1 MASNHEHD
9 HIAMITVYD
18 YPTAHIFD
26 ECGFDYFLV
35 GDSVGMVELGLP
47 DTRTVTMEMLAHHL
61 KAVKRGTKQTHII
74 ADMPINT
81 YIDED
86 TALKNSSFFIEA
98 GADSVKL
105 EGPCYD
111 VVGRLISEDI
121 KVIGHI
127 GLTPQTAA
135 DFKIIGTTS
144 EEVERL
150 KEEARELEQA
160 GCYALILEH
169 MPASAGKE
177 ITEHVSIPTI
187 GIGAGPYTTG
197 QVLVSSDLLGLFE
210 KVPPFAKKYAD
221 LRTVM
226 ADAARKYIQE
236 VKEGSF
242 PSEGFYRE

>member
-1 MASNHEHD
+1 
-9 HIAMITVYD
+9 MITVYD
-18 YPTAHIFD
+18 YPTACIFD
-26 ECGFDYFLV
+26 ICGFDYFLV

-47 DTRTVTMEMLAHHL
+47 DTRSVTMDMLAHHL
-61 KAVKRGTKQTHII
+61 RAVKRGTEQTHII

-81 YIDED
+81 YSDEE
-86 TALKNSSFFIEA
+86 TGLRNSSFFLEA

-111 VVGRLISEDI
+111 VVRRLVAEGIE
-121 KVIGHI
+121 VIGHI

-135 DFKIIGTTS
+135 NFKMKGTTS

-150 KEEARELEQA
+150 KQEAAGLEEA
-160 GCYALILEH
+160 GCYGIILEH
-169 MPASAGKE
+169 IPASVGQE
-177 ITEHVSIPTI
+177 ITEYINIPTI

-221 LRTVM
+221 LKTVM
-226 ADAARKYIQE
+226 EQAARAFIQE
-236 VKEGSF
+236 VDEGAF
-242 PSEGFYRE
+242 PSEEYYRE